1 MTAISSSLST
11 GTMSDLSADRQHYS
25 SDTFNRPSSSSSKN
39 LPPGAPSGSRI
50 NTVTYRNATI
60 KALIDPGLRVNDV
73 IRQLC
78 ANAHLGVQEPPA
90 LFALRDEDDEELI
103 DDDNMGKKIEAG
115 RNFKLCSSPTIEAA
129 EMVDKLSSR
138 DEKALKI
145 ATYTLQRLIRDK
157 PFYEEFIQRGG
168 MEELVA
174 VTMHLDGSNT
184 LAYAL
189 TCIQNLIECC
199 NEKWEVFD
207 ALFIQKVS
215 ENGSE
220 ATGRNLMLN
229 GVTSRWSMFLFTKRG
244 STSAGLPQLS

>member
-1 MTAISSSLST
+1 MTAVSSS
-11 GTMSDLSADRQHYS
+11 MSDLAADRSLRSNLYS
-25 SDTFNRPSSSSSKN
+25 SSTFNRPSSSSSKV

-50 NTVTYRNATI
+50 NTVTYKAATI
-60 KALIDPGLRVNDV
+60 KALIDPGLRVTDV

-90 LFALRDEDDEELI
+90 LFALRDEEDEELI
-103 DDDNMGKKIEAG
+103 DDDNMARKIEAG

-138 DEKALKI
+138 DEKTLKM

-168 MEELVA
+168 LEELIA
-174 VTMHLDGSNT
+174 ITMHLDGSNT

-199 NEKWEVFD
+199 SEKLDVFD

-215 ENGSE
+215 ECTLQKSGI
-220 ATGRNLMLN
+220 LY
-229 GVTSRWSMFLFTKRG
+229 
-244 STSAGLPQLS
+244 